1 VANGDC
7 YKTLEW
13 SIRPWS
19 HEAFQPGLPSL
30 VAIPREHVTL
40 VIDLKDC
47 FFSIPLHP
55 EDCKRFAFSL
65 PIVNCVG
72 PSPCFQWRVLPQG
85 MANSPTLCQKYV
97 AQTIDPFRMSYP
109 DLYIIHYTD
118 DIILAGSDEGRLYC
132 ASQKLINDLQSR
144 GLQISPEK
152 VQIHPLIYS
161 WALNCSLVRF
171 SPRRFSYNEI
181 PYRLLMIFNVC

>member
-1 VANGDC
+1 MG
-7 YKTLEW
+7 
-13 SIRPWS
+13 
-19 HEAFQPGLPSL
+19 AFQPGLPSPM
-30 VAIPREHVTL
+30 AIPREHAKV

-152 VQIHPLIYS
+152 VQIHPLLIYS

-171 SPRRFSYNEI
+171 SPRRFS
-181 PYRLLMIFNVC
+181 